1 MRRKNTK
8 KQQRVDRQQSQH
20 FNNVLNKLKIKEIIP
35 LTDSQEKVYDC
46 FEDGKNIVLHGLAG
60 TGKSYISLYLALDE
74 ILNAEQSDYKK
85 VLIIR
90 SVVPSRDI
98 GYLPGSMKD
107 KIKVYEAPY
116 ENICNDLFNDGNA
129 YQVLK
134 SKQIVE
140 FQSTSFMRGLTFDNC
155 IIIIDEIQ
163 NMTAMELH
171 TVLTR
176 IGKNSRF
183 MMCGDYR
190 QGDLSDKKG
199 EQSGLKQ
206 ILQVLNKINSVDVVE
221 FGVDDIVR
229 SGFVKEYILAR
240 HRVGL
245 V

>member
-190 QGDLSDKKG
+190 QDDLSDKKG